1 MFLDTVD
8 TVILKVCPFLAA
20 GVLAG
25 AVYWTAITYGAITI
39 MQVSILFVQL
49 IHHFGKINKA
59 KLISGGRP

>member
-8 TVILKVCPFLAA
+8 TVMLKMSPFLAA

-39 MQVSILFVQL
+39 MQV
-49 IHHFGKINKA
+49 
-59 KLISGGRP
+59 R